1 MAQTLELRPLPTHTK
16 VPSQQFSAQEAAAML
31 RAVLRLFD
39 RWELSD
45 EDAGVLLGGVST
57 RTLARWKQSVPN
69 AIGVDLC
76 FRLSNL
82 LGIHKALRI
91 LFRQPERSYRWIHK
105 DNEAFEGQSAL
116 EIMLGGQVTDLMRV
130 RHYLDA
136 QRSPW

>member
-1 MAQTLELRPLPTHTK
+1 
-16 VPSQQFSAQEAAAML
+16 ML
-31 RAVLRLFD
+31 RAVLRLFE

-45 EDAGVLLGGVST
+45 EQAGILLGGVST
-57 RTLARWKQSVPN
+57 RTLARWKQSLPN
-69 AIGVDLC
+69 VIGVDLC

-91 LFRQPERSYRWIHK
+91 LFRQAERGYRWIHK

-116 EIMLGGQVTDLMRV
+116 AVMLQGQVTDLMRV